1 MFNPAPFVFVVLVG
15 ALMGGIVLRAA
26 CWCYNVFASQ
36 SKDSPAVPEPS
47 LGRSMLVAFVCAVLV
62 VAVRVGV
69 VFVGARGAEF
79 SPEAAQTLTYISL
92 VPAFFVMAG
101 LLANLLPTSFGNAV
115 GVTFT
120 AFAIGF
126 VLSMIP
132 SVVIP
137 VLAG

>member
-1 MFNPAPFVFVVLVG
+1 MFNPLPLVLVVLVG

-36 SKDSPAVPEPS
+36 SKDRPAVAEPS
-47 LGRSMLVAFVCAVLV
+47 LGRATFVALACTV
-62 VAVRVGV
+62 VVVGVRVAV
-69 VFVGARGAEF
+69 VFVGARGTEF
-79 SPEAAQTLTYISL
+79 SPEAAQTLTYLSL

-101 LLANLLPTSFGNAV
+101 MLARLLPTSFGNAL

-120 AFAIGF
+120 AFVIGF